1 MKKSELINIIKKAVR
16 EELNASLPKLLSET
30 KNTNVVVAGQIET
43 DPVKLSKR
51 AISNATKPQKKF
63 SKNEAI
69 NKILNETQGGVPHEG
84 SRVGGVSEITD
95 FNGNPH
101 SITELREDVSKALTR
116 DYSSLLSAIA
126 KKKNG

>member
-1 MKKSELINIIKKAVR
+1 MKKTELINIIKTAVR
-16 EELNASLPKLLSET
+16 EELNAILPTLLSEV
-30 KNTNVVVAGQIET
+30 KNTHAIIADKIET

-51 AISNATKPQKKF
+51 AITNATKSQKKF

-84 SRVGGVSEITD
+84 PRVGNAEEITD
-95 FNGNPH
+95 FNGQPH

-116 DYSSLLSAIA
+116 DYSSLLSAIS

>member
-30 KNTNVVVAGQIET
+30 KNTNVVVADQIET
-43 DPVKLSKR
+43 DPVKLLKR

-69 NKILNETQGGVPHEG
+69 NKILNETHGGIPQEG
-84 SRVGGVSEITD
+84 SRVGNEEEITD
-95 FNGNPH
+95 FNGQPH

-116 DYSSLLSAIA
+116 DYSSLLSAIS